1 MSDTPHQHRVQPYTA
16 DELNTR
22 IAEQSVDTNRLAAT
36 VAGMLTT
43 VTALAEWANKQIVG
57 EGTTNPEPDAAKAD
71 DTSRRRKQ

>member
-16 DELNTR
+16 D
-22 IAEQSVDTNRLAAT
+22 DTNRLAAT